1 MEKKNNLTIVAITII
16 VLFIIMIIINNKK
29 TVPVE
34 NLSQSDIEINNAIK
48 KDDINSIN
56 ENLNSIETN
65 DITVDDIK
73 IIDTELNIKNITS
86 DLLKTNI

>member
-16 VLFIIMIIINNKK
+16 VLFIIIMIIINNKK

-73 IIDTELNIKNITS
+73 IIDTELEK
-86 DLLKTNI
+86 L